1 MDNQTKIE
9 IISDIKDIMESDK
22 QDKDFL
28 AELLLELQEAY

>member
-22 QDKDFL
+22 QDQDFL
-28 AELLLELQEAY
+28 KELLLELQEAY